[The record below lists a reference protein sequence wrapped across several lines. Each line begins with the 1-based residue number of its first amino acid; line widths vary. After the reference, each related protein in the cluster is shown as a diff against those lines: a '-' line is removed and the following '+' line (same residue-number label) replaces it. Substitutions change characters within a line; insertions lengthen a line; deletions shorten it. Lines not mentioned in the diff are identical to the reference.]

1 MQKIVIKLLLS
12 NRKSGGNRSTYRL
25 WTHILICFFFLS
37 VIACSESPTGR
48 RQLTLLPSDQVA
60 VMGERSFKAL
70 KQSQGIEPNPR
81 INAHVACVAE
91 AIIDQLSTGPTEW
104 QLVVFD
110 DSSPNAFA
118 LPGGKIGINTGL
130 FRAAQNSDQLATV
143 IGHEVGHV
151 LAQHANERLS
161 QDLAVDVALAL
172 ISMFISDQEYIPQDL
187 AMQALGL
194 GAQVGVLLPFSR
206 KHESEADK
214 IGLEL
219 MAQAGFDPRQSIAL
233 WQNMEKI
240 SSGQPSEFLS
250 THPSHDTRI
259 QDLKENMESALRIYN
274 SAHADGK
281 KPPCG

>member
-1 MQKIVIKLLLS
+1 MCKS
-12 NRKSGGNRSTYRL
+12 NVNQSIFGVWTRL
-25 WTHILICFFFLS
+25 LICCFACFL
-37 VIACSESPTGR
+37 VACSESPTGR

-60 VMGERSFKAL
+60 AMGERSFTAL
-70 KQSQGIEPNPR
+70 KQSQSIETNPR
-81 INAHVACVAE
+81 INAYVACVAD
-91 AIIDQLSTGPTEW
+91 AIIDQLSAGPSEW
-104 QLVVFD
+104 QAVVFD
-110 DSSPNAFA
+110 DPSPNAFA

-130 FRAAQNSDQLATV
+130 FKAAENTDQLAAV

-172 ISMFISDQEYIPQDL
+172 ISMFVSNQDYIPEDL

-206 KHESEADK
+206 THESEADK

-219 MAQAGFDPRQSIAL
+219 MARAGFDPRQSIVL

-250 THPSHDTRI
+250 THPSHETRM
-259 QDLKENMESALRIYN
+259 QDLTDNMESALRSYD
-274 SAHADGK
+274 SAIAAGK
-281 KPPCG
+281 RPTCR

>member
-1 MQKIVIKLLLS
+1 MKITVLRVLLN
-12 NRKSGGNRSTYRL
+12 NRKSNGNRSTYRI
-25 WTHILICFFFLS
+25 WTQILVCFFIIS

-48 RQLTLLPSDQVA
+48 HQLTLLSSDQVA
-60 VMGERSFKAL
+60 AMGQSSFKAL
-70 KQSQGIEPNPR
+70 KQSQSIEMNPR
-81 INAHVACVAE
+81 VNDYVTCVAT
-91 AIIDQLSTGPTEW
+91 AIIDQLSAGPTEW

-110 DSSPNAFA
+110 DPSPNAFA

-130 FRAAQNSDQLATV
+130 FRAAKNEDQLATV

-151 LAQHANERLS
+151 LAQHTNERLS
-161 QDLAVDVALAL
+161 QDLAIDVVLAL

-206 KHESEADK
+206 THESEADK
-214 IGLEL
+214 IGLKL
-219 MAQAGFDPRQSIAL
+219 MAQAGFDPRQSIVL
-233 WQNMEKI
+233 WQNMENI
-240 SSGQPSEFLS
+240 SSGQASEFIS
-250 THPSHDTRI
+250 THPSHETRI

-281 KPPCG
+281 KPSCG